1 MRKAKFFEMQ
11 SRRTFEMKRLRE
23 LEQENDLLKLLYTD
37 LLRKFSAMKDGLTGS
52 AGVC

>member
-1 MRKAKFFEMQ
+1 MRKTKFLKMSNQ
-11 SRRTFEMKRLRE
+11 KAAEMKRLRE
-23 LEQENDLLKLLYTD
+23 LEQENGLLKLLYTD